1 LSFNAQADWNLSL
14 CAVRLYLSADERDFS
29 VRWRVELQNR
39 LRNTSYNR
47 NATTVSAIQKQCHNK
62 LALVR
67 VCNVRHVLNL
77 WSRFISCAFLLS
89 NFFAR

>member
-14 CAVRLYLSADERDFS
+14 CVVRLYLSADERDFS

-47 NATTVSAIQKQCHNK
+47 NATTVSAI
-62 LALVR
+62 
-67 VCNVRHVLNL
+67 
-77 WSRFISCAFLLS
+77 
-89 NFFAR
+89 